1 MEKIISYKSLDKD
14 TIEGIGFNVPR
25 MGKNGSRYV
34 YFSYPNNEVW
44 FIQTP
49 KVRIPFE
56 PYDTSFC
63 INVDN
68 QSFKECITNIEDYI
82 IRMASEKSM
91 QWFEV
96 YKSVEEVRNIYVSM
110 LTTLANNKDFP
121 PFLKVN
127 FTNSYEIYNIDGSLV
142 DKTFFKKGVY
152 AKFIIKLS
160 KIYIKVD
167 ENGYTMKCFL
177 DLEQARISKP
187 NKTET
192 QTTMDSY
199 SFLD

>member
-1 MEKIISYKSLDKD
+1 MEKIISYKSLDK
-14 TIEGIGFNVPR
+14 TTVEGIMFNSPR
-25 MGKNGSRYV
+25 HGKNGSKYV
-34 YFSYPNNEVW
+34 YFSYPNNEEW

-49 KVRIPFE
+49 KMKIPFE

-63 INVDN
+63 VTVDN
-68 QSFKECITNIEDYI
+68 DSFKESIENIDEYL

-96 YKSVEEVRNIYVSM
+96 YKSVEDIRKIYVPM
-110 LTTLANNKDFP
+110 LTRLNTDYP

-127 FTNSYEIYNIDGSLV
+127 FTNSYEIYNTDGSLV
-142 DKTFFKKGVY
+142 DKTYFKKGVY
-152 AKFIIKLS
+152 SKFILKLS
-160 KIYIKVD
+160 KVYIKVH

-177 DLEQARISKP
+177 DLEQARIAKSNKP
-187 NKTET
+187 QEKTL
-192 QTTMDSY
+192 DSY